1 MGVLETKEFR
11 FNQSLSCWFFI
22 GASFCFPFVFYF
34 KNKAPQFRKT
44 SGQKSAF
51 KIFPQHSF
59 GRGQAGERWHLAS
72 AKSLP
77 GTNKLPRHKT
87 AKKEKKKKKKT
98 KTWIT
103 GVACAGTLSRCF
115 SKMQTSAS
123 AGFCVCADNARP
135 LRATAPARQGQ
146 ARGNSSSWIHRDP
159 WPHASWGPAPAPHR
173 PSAGQL
179 HSKEQK
185 NNLPRS

>member
-1 MGVLETKEFR
+1 MF
-11 FNQSLSCWFFI
+11 
-22 GASFCFPFVFYF
+22 SFCFSF

-51 KIFPQHSF
+51 KILPQHSF

-87 AKKEKKKKKKT
+87 TKKKKKNPQ
-98 KTWIT
+98 TWKT
-103 GVACAGTLSRCF
+103 GVPCAGTLSRCF

-123 AGFCVCADNARP
+123 AGFCVCADNAWP
-135 LRATAPARQGQ
+135 LRAIAPARQGQ
-146 ARGNSSSWIHRDP
+146 ARRNSSPWIHRDP
-159 WPHASWGPAPAPHR
+159 RPHAS
-173 PSAGQL
+173 
-179 HSKEQK
+179 
-185 NNLPRS
+185 